1 MVVNGF
7 NLIALRIAQERSV
20 ILSMITSQSRRT
32 VVGSSGCEPGGV
44 ERANLLNGASP
55 ETPVPARIGGRV
67 RGLIDAEIRM
77 AVAIRAVS
85 FPKTDGTGSLV
96 GDDRSESGHDTEVE
110 RFNALQALNGDRDV
124 IKELHGAYTG
134 AGQLLCTPHHTR
146 HRRSESV
153 CPRI

>member
-1 MVVNGF
+1 MVDRF
-7 NLIALRIAQERSV
+7 NFVAFWIAQECSV
-20 ILSMITSQSRRT
+20 VLRMIISQSRRT
-32 VVGSSGCEPGGV
+32 VVSSSGRKAGGM
-44 ERANLLNGASP
+44 ERVNLFNRGGPKA
-55 ETPVPARIGGRV
+55 PVTARISRCV

-85 FPKTDGTGSLV
+85 FPKTDRIGSLV

-124 IKELHGAYTG
+124 IKELHRAYTG
-134 AGQLLCTPHHTR
+134 TWQLLCTSHHTK
-146 HRRSESV
+146 HRCSEYV